1 LARSFVRDGNSSVIP
16 STSLMLYNY
25 LISNCG
31 AHLKNYSLAWTGSN
45 SVRFVPAY
53 DLVSTAVYD
62 GRCGA
67 KPSRS
72 MGLRVGE
79 HLNID
84 KVNADDF
91 DLLAKELRQPA
102 WQAADERAR
111 LRHELPDA
119 LRRAAE
125 QAVCSGFG
133 EEADALAD
141 RILFGAKVRMKAFG

>member
-1 LARSFVRDGNSSVIP
+1 MFSHIP
-16 STSLMLYNY
+16 L
-25 LISNCG
+25 
-31 AHLKNYSLAWTGSN
+31 GSGLEEI
-45 SVRFVPAY
+45 VP
-53 DLVSTAVYD
+53 
-62 GRCGA
+62 
-67 KPSRS
+67 P
-72 MGLRVGE
+72 
-79 HLNID
+79 H
-84 KVNADDF
+84 F